1 MKVKFDS
8 NSKKTVKKV
17 LNYLKKYRF
26 LMVLSILFAFLT
38 TITSLLVPVLIGD
51 AIDIISGKTI
61 NHFYLKTSQAGIN
74 LAIIGRLMIYV
85 AVLVFLSAATN
96 RAMNLINNKITFGTV
111 ADLRK
116 DVMAKLNHLPMSY
129 YDKTKTGDIVNRVI
143 SDADTFA
150 DGLLLGFTQLFTGII
165 TILGTLFFMIKIS
178 PAIALIVVLLT
189 PVSLLIAGFIAKR
202 THSLFVK
209 QSKIRAEQTAYID
222 EIIGN
227 EKLVKA
233 YGYEEEASRHFDE
246 INDELRKSS
255 LNATFYSSLVN
266 PSTRFINAIIYAG
279 VAFAG
284 SFSVIGGKLTVG
296 GLSICLSYSNQY
308 AKPFNEISGVVTEL
322 TGALTC
328 AGRLFEILETD
339 EEPKDKDNA
348 IVLSQVDGHVRID
361 NVSFSYV
368 PEKKLIENFNLSV
381 KAGMQVAIVGPTGC
395 GKTTLINLLMRFYDV
410 NSGRIEMDGH
420 DIKSVTRKSLRAK
433 YGMVLQDTWLA
444 SGTIRENI
452 AMGRPDASF
461 EDVVNAAKSAHAHS
475 FIMRLEKGYDTFVE
489 EGGGNLSQGQKQLLC
504 IARIMLVLPPVLIL
518 DEATSSIDTRTEL
531 KISQA
536 FSMMM
541 RGRTSFIVAHRL
553 STIEKADMIIVMDK
567 GHIMETGTHEELLMR
582 GGFYSKLYYSQFAK

>member
-1 MKVKFDS
+1 MKSKFDKES
-8 NSKKTVKKV
+8 RKTLVKV
-17 LNYLKKYRF
+17 LKYLKKYRF
-26 LMVLSILFAFLT
+26 LMCLSVLFAFLT

-51 AIDIISGKTI
+51 AIDVISGKTL
-61 NHFYLKTSQAGIN
+61 NRFYIKTTQPGID
-74 LAIIGRLMIYV
+74 IDVIVRLLIYV
-85 AVLVFLSAATN
+85 AALMILSAVTN
-96 RAMNLINNKITFGTV
+96 RAMNVINNRITFGTV
-111 ADLRK
+111 ADLRR
-116 DVMAKLNHLPMSY
+116 DVISKLNRLPMNY
-129 YDKTKTGDIVNRVI
+129 FDNTKTGDIVNRVI

-150 DGLLLGFTQLFTGII
+150 DGLLMGFTQLFTGVI
-165 TILGTLFFMIKIS
+165 TIFGTLVFMIKIS
-178 PAIALIVVLLT
+178 PSIALIVVILT
-189 PVSLLIAGFIAKR
+189 PISLFIAAFIAKN
-202 THSLFVK
+202 THKLFVT
-209 QSKIRAEQTAYID
+209 QSRIRAEQTSYID

-233 YGYEEEASRHFDE
+233 YGYEENALEHFNE
-246 INDELRKSS
+246 INDRLKESS
-255 LNATFYSSLVN
+255 LKALFFSSLVN

-284 SFSVIGGKLTVG
+284 SFSVIGHRLTVG

-328 AGRLFEILETD
+328 AGRIFEILESEEEIPD
-339 EEPKDKDNA
+339 ERGEELTAKA
-348 IVLSQVDGHVRID
+348 DGNVIID

-368 PEKKLIENFNLSV
+368 PEKKLIENFNLNV

-410 NSGRIEMDGH
+410 DDGSIRMDGR
-420 DIKSVTRKSLRAK
+420 DIRQIKRRSLRSN

-452 AMGRPDASF
+452 AMGRPDADM
-461 EDVVNAAKSAHAHS
+461 EDVIRAAKSAHAHS
-475 FIMRLEKGYDTFVE
+475 FIMRLENGYDTFIE

-541 RGRTSFIVAHRL
+541 RGRTSFVVAHRL
-553 STIEKADMIIVMDK
+553 STIEKADIIIVMDK
-567 GHIMETGTHEELLMR
+567 GHIMETGTHEELLLK
-582 GGFYSKLYYSQFAK
+582 GGFYHKLYYSQFAN